1 MSITSIFIIVSFNCN
16 LFHICPHQH
25 SIIFV
30 CIYWIK
36 FCLFACV
43 WYALCWKVSALAI
56 RLSPLETIICTQN
69 SPLKTSYRIT
79 HTHPNAHK
87 LSKQIERLE
96 SNRCKETLHSLREM
110 QSLEMMINF
119 CIVSIC
125 VSVHW
130 ELLFDKMSYDKSNEM
145 RRNRT
150 KNAKVSNKT
159 LCRKPSVGHYNI
171 HYIWLVRR
179 N

>member
-1 MSITSIFIIVSFNCN
+1 MQSISHLPTST
-16 LFHICPHQH
+16 FHYIRVYL
-25 SIIFV
+25 INKILFV
-30 CIYWIK
+30 CV
-36 FCLFACV
+36 CV
-43 WYALCWKVSALAI
+43 ICFMLKSVCINDPPITI
-56 RLSPLETIICTQN
+56 RDHYMHTN

-79 HTHPNAHK
+79 HTPSSKRDRVWHK
-87 LSKQIERLE
+87 VSKQIERLE

-130 ELLFDKMSYDKSNEM
+130 ELLFDKMSYDKRNEM

-159 LCRKPSVGHYNI
+159 
-171 HYIWLVRR
+171 
-179 N
+179 